1 MAATYN
7 AMTGDKDA
15 DAVCANGSCHG
26 SHGFRVANA
35 LSNIF
40 IASCL
45 AVWYVEQCVPYLL
58 LEVGAH
64 EKQRDVE
71 GFSFASKI
79 FVKLH
84 LRLF

>member
-1 MAATYN
+1 MVAAYN

-26 SHGFRVANA
+26 SYGFCVANA

-58 LEVGAH
+58 LEVSAH
-64 EKQRDVE
+64 EKQWDVE
-71 GFSFASKI
+71 GLSLARKI